1 MGPQDAAPQ
10 EGGGAAAVA
19 APFAVAAP
27 LLASVFGPR
36 TPTVAF

>member
-10 EGGGAAAVA
+10 EGGGAAAA
-19 APFAVAAP
+19 SSAVAARR
-27 LLASVFGPR
+27 LASVFAPR